1 MVILFH
7 LSENGLVAN
16 LEFHSAHKAIFFISK
31 SNILVLV
38 ILCEHP
44 YIRQFKWLVG
54 LSYMNIRTEKLV
66 SFSRQLEALYS

>member
-31 SNILVLV
+31 SNILILV

-44 YIRQFKWLVG
+44 YIRQFK
-54 LSYMNIRTEKLV
+54 
-66 SFSRQLEALYS
+66 